1 MDGFMLWLLAFVA
14 TEHDISAYSLLFN
27 ELQSTPFVA
36 VLKRDSDRIGDA
48 DLQRIEFM
56 NDVPVFDSIDI
67 SEGPSVLEVLVA
79 LARKLD
85 DLIGYDTSSP
95 NRWFW
100 YMISSMGLE
109 NFEDSGF
116 DKELVDKILQRF
128 LRREYCADGRGG
140 CCYYPCGKDM
150 REIDIWY
157 QWMYYLNSLDEFKED
172 IV

>member
-1 MDGFMLWLLAFVA
+1 MDEFMLWLLEFVA
-14 TEHDISAYSLLFN
+14 TEHDILAYSSLFN

-36 VLKRDSDRIGDA
+36 VLKRDNDRVGDA
-48 DLQRIEFM
+48 DLQRIEYM
-56 NDVPVFDSIDI
+56 NEVAVFDSIDI

-85 DLIGYDTSSP
+85 DLIGYPSSSP
-95 NRWFW
+95 QRWFW
-100 YMISSMGLE
+100 YMIASLGLE
-109 NFEDSGF
+109 DFENSRF
-116 DKELVDKILQRF
+116 DQTSVDDILQKF
-128 LRREYCADGRGG
+128 LRREYSPDGKGG
-140 CCYYPCGKDM
+140 CCFFPCGKDM